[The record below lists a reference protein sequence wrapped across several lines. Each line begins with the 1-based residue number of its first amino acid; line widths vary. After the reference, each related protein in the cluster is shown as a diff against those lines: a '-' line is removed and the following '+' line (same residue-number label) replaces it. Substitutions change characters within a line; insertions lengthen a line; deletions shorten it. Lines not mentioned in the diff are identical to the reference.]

1 MTQAFSKFTKEKSF
15 CAIGSV
21 KSNIGHFD
29 AGACI
34 AGIIKTVLS
43 LKNAQI
49 PRSLHFKKP
58 NPQID
63 FERTPFF
70 VNAELRDWKKTG
82 TPRRAGV
89 SSFGLGGTNAHI
101 LLEESPT
108 NTTTKVTSSHNL
120 LLLSAKTEEAL
131 ARNAYNLGT
140 FLERHPQTNL
150 TNAAYTLQAGRQH
163 FQHRLMLVCENATE
177 ASHALIDLDQRKI
190 LAESVESADMEVAF
204 MFPGGGAQ
212 HTNMGLG
219 LYQTAPAFRKAVD
232 ECLTILQM
240 NHQLDLREIL
250 YPNQTEP
257 LSEPIEN
264 ALHAITLLF
273 TCLLYTSPSPRDQR
287 GSRMPSSA

>member
-1 MTQAFSKFTKEKSF
+1 
-15 CAIGSV
+15 
-21 KSNIGHFD
+21 
-29 AGACI
+29 
-34 AGIIKTVLS
+34 
-43 LKNAQI
+43 
-49 PRSLHFKKP
+49 
-58 NPQID
+58 
-63 FERTPFF
+63 
-70 VNAELRDWKKTG
+70 
-82 TPRRAGV
+82 
-89 SSFGLGGTNAHI
+89 
-101 LLEESPT
+101 
-108 NTTTKVTSSHNL
+108 
-120 LLLSAKTEEAL
+120 
-131 ARNAYNLGT
+131 
-140 FLERHPQTNL
+140 
-150 TNAAYTLQAGRQH
+150 
-163 FQHRLMLVCENATE
+163 MLVCENATE

-273 TCLLYTSPSPRDQR
+273 TIEYATAQLWMSKGIQPKEMIGHSLGEYVAACIAGVFSLENAMAMVVKRGQLFQTCLLYTSPSPRD
-287 GSRMPSSA
+287 